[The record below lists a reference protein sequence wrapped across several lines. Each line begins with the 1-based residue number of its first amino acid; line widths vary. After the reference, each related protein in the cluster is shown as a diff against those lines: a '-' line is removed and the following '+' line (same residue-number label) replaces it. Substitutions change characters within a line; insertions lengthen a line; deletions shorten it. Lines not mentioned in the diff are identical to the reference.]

1 MSNEGPVGVAFVGC
15 GNICGQYADRM
26 RAGHAD
32 VVRLVGGYDISPER
46 TRAFAEKY
54 GVKGYGSLD
63 ELLADGEVEAALNIT
78 THTEHAEVTTAL
90 LEGGKHVHSEKPLAT
105 TREDGKR
112 IIDLAAK
119 RGLVFGCSPSVI
131 LGEAQQTLKRIV
143 GEGAIGEVKEI
154 YGEMN
159 HGRIETW
166 HPDPE
171 AFYSFG
177 AGPLLDV
184 GCYPLSVITQ
194 IFGSVEWVRAMGGIR
209 LPERTIGSGPKQ
221 GQTYPVT
228 NPDHTVVVMGLA
240 CGAHA
245 RLTTSFFNVKSAQSG
260 IELHGVDGSIWF
272 ESAPAFNARIRLCK
286 PGEREWTEVPP
297 DSKPYP
303 GVDFA
308 YGLRDLAAAV
318 RQAAPLTCPATAAY
332 HVLDICLSALEA
344 SESGQTVEVTS
355 TFEAVE

>member
-1 MSNEGPVGVAFVGC
+1 MSNEGPVGIAFVGC
-15 GNICGQYADRM
+15 GNISGPYADLV

-32 VVRLVGGYDISPER
+32 MIGLVGGYDIVPER
-46 TRAFAEKY
+46 TRAFADKY
-54 GVKGYGSLD
+54 GVKGYGCLD
-63 ELLADGEVEAALNIT
+63 ELLADSEVEAALNIT
-78 THTEHAEVTTAL
+78 THTEHAKVTSSL

-112 IIDLAAK
+112 IIRLAAEK
-119 RGLVFGCSPSVI
+119 GLSFGCSPAVI
-131 LGEAQQTLKRIV
+131 LGEAQQTLRRIV

-159 HGRIETW
+159 HGRIEVW

-194 IFGSVEWVRAMGGIR
+194 ILGSVQWVRAMSGIR
-209 LPERTIGSGPKQ
+209 LPERTIGSGPRK
-221 GQTYPVT
+221 GRTYRVT
-228 NPDHTVVVMGLA
+228 NPDHSVVLMGLA

-245 RLTTSFFNVKSAQSG
+245 RLTTSFFSVRSAQSG
-260 IELHGVDGSIWF
+260 IELHGLDGSIWL
-272 ESAPAFNARIRLCK
+272 ESAAAFNAKIRLCK
-286 PGEREWTEVPP
+286 PGQREWMELPP

-303 GVDFA
+303 GTDYA
-308 YGLRDLAAAV
+308 YGLRNLAAAI
-318 RQAAPLTCPATAAY
+318 REGAPLTCPATAAY
-332 HVLDICLSALEA
+332 HVLDICLSALKA
-344 SESGQTVEVTS
+344 SENGRTVEVAS
-355 TFEAVE
+355 TFESVE

>member
-1 MSNEGPVGVAFVGC
+1 MGNQRPVGIAFVGC
-15 GNICGQYADRM
+15 GDISGRYADQM

-32 VVRLVGGYDISPER
+32 VVKLVGGYDIIPER
-46 TRAFAEKY
+46 TAAFAERY

-90 LEGGKHVHSEKPLAT
+90 LEGGKHVHSEKPLAS

-112 IIDLAAK
+112 IVRLAAE

-131 LGEAQQTLKRIV
+131 LGEAQRTLKRVV
-143 GEGAIGEVKEI
+143 GEGLIGEVKQI

-194 IFGSVEWVRAMGGIR
+194 IFGSAQWVRAMGGIC
-209 LPERTIGSGPKQ
+209 LPERTIGSGPRK

-228 NPDHTVVVMGLA
+228 TPDHSVVLMGLA
-240 CGAHA
+240 CGAHT

-260 IELHGVDGSIWF
+260 IELHGVDGAIWF
-272 ESAPAFNARIRLCK
+272 ESAARFDAKLHLCK

-297 DSKPYP
+297 DSEPYP
-303 GVDFA
+303 GLDFA
-308 YGLRDLAAAV
+308 YGLRNLAAAI
-318 RQAAPLTCPATAAY
+318 REHAPLTCPAAAAY
-332 HVLDICLSALEA
+332 HVLDICLAALEA
-344 SESGQTVEVTS
+344 SETGRTVEVAS
-355 TFEAVE
+355 TFESVE